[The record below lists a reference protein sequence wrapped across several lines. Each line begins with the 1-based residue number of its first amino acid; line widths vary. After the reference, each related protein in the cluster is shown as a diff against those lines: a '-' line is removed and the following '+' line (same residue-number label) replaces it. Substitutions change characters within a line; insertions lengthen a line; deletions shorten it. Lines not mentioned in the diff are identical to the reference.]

1 MASSLPPGSWDSH
14 MHVTDPRLFPIASS
28 ATYTPHTATL
38 DQALENASRLSLPN
52 LVFVQPST
60 YGTDNSC
67 LLDAL
72 KRVTPARGRG
82 VVVFDPSTTSL
93 AQLRAWH
100 AVGVRGVRVNLK
112 SVGTS
117 MESTALL
124 ELLRRY
130 MNAIRPLGTW
140 SLQLFV
146 DLSIVDQLELL
157 ANELN
162 GVKLVID
169 HLGSPTEVKD
179 QLVEMPGWEAL
190 QRMMRNEHVFVKV
203 SAPYRISKDPQYH
216 DLEGLT
222 KALLDVRRGDGV
234 VFASDW
240 PHTRFEGVDV
250 QPWVQRC
257 LEWCQ
262 NDVEL
267 QSKLFR
273 NNARALWDVNE

>member
-1 MASSLPPGSWDSH
+1 
-14 MHVTDPRLFPIASS
+14 MHVTDPARFPIASS

-72 KRVTPARGRG
+72 KRVTPAHGRG
-82 VVVFDPSTTSL
+82 VVVFDPSTTPL
-93 AQLRAWH
+93 EQLWEWH

-112 SVGTS
+112 SVGIS

-130 MNAIRPLGTW
+130 VNAIRPLGTW

-146 DLSIVDQLELL
+146 DMSIVVHLEPIV
-157 ANELN
+157 NELD

-179 QLVEMPGWEAL
+179 QLTDMPGWESL
-190 QRMMRNEHVFVKV
+190 QRMMRNKHVFVKV

-216 DLEGLT
+216 NLERLT
-222 KALLDVRRGDGV
+222 KALLDIRGGSGV

-250 QPWVQRC
+250 QPWVERC

-262 NDVEL
+262 NDKEL

-273 NNARALWDVNE
+273 DNAHTLWDVK